1 MDVVRFDFAIS
12 ANSTEDFVEG
22 SPQRRQ
28 LEASLTASTGCVYPV
43 CRLVLTI
50 TVDDGASGRRR
61 LQAALNIDV
70 EMVILADAEGAA
82 ELQSSVQAATTA
94 LVESEEA
101 LSAGIGGIEVSAVSA
116 VSVDEGVTMTVAVA
130 PPPPPSPTPLPPPS
144 PPSLTLLPP
153 PSPGS
158 STPAPPASAPT
169 PPPSGFSV
177 QIAFTAS
184 GSVEEYTD
192 EVRATVLDVLAGLAG
207 FDSTPPGATLTVT
220 AASVNVVATLPVASE
235 TAAETASAAISTAV
249 ASAADLGSRFTS
261 AGLSFTVESAP
272 VASVVSSE
280 AGSSWSCGGGCVGGR
295 VVAILLIVV
304 VVTVLVFAWRKSRV
318 ANAKVADAS
327 VVEMNKT
334 SAANPQKDDEPQ
346 RADEPVMTDTVEE
359 FKHEE

>member
-50 TVDDGASGRRR
+50 TVDDGAPGRRR

-130 PPPPPSPTPLPPPS
+130 PPPPPSPTP
-144 PPSLTLLPP
+144 LPP

-249 ASAADLGSRFTS
+249 ASAADLGSRFAS

-272 VASVVSSE
+272 VAVVVSSE
-280 AGSSWSCGGGCVGGR
+280 AGVSWSCGGGCVGGR

-304 VVTVLVFAWRKSRV
+304 VVTVLAVAWRKSRV
-318 ANAKVADAS
+318 ANVKVADAS